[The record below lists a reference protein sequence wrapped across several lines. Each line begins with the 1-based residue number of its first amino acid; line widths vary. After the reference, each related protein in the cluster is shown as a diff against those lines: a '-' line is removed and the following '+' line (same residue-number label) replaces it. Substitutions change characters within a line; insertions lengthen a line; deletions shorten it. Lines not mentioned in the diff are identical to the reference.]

1 MVPFLMTTVLPLISC
16 MPFVSVPVEPTPCT
30 TLYVWLFKS
39 RMTFLSPLILTP
51 PVASLFNVMVVGVA
65 PESGTAAM
73 AAASVSYAVPSM
85 VATAVAFCV
94 SPAANATGVSV
105 VLTTSTI
112 SDDSTVGSALE
123 SVTCSSTG
131 TTGSVSATCEPTTAE
146 LSSPVSAHAAMGA
159 FMETTM
165 DALSATAS
173 S

>member
-1 MVPFLMTTVLPLISC
+1 
-16 MPFVSVPVEPTPCT
+16 
-30 TLYVWLFKS
+30 
-39 RMTFLSPLILTP
+39 
-51 PVASLFNVMVVGVA
+51 
-65 PESGTAAM
+65 M